1 MLQDVPDFAERKR
14 LLESLK
20 NKLEA
25 LLSTKLVAAF
35 NGHLLGKTWCLYLL
49 LKIESRKL
57 IKSGGTANLPHLANV
72 RDIQSFDKGHQIQG
86 RQEIRTTKRMP
97 VLPGV

>member
-1 MLQDVPDFAERKR
+1 MLQDIPDFAERKR

-35 NGHLLGKTWCLYLL
+35 NGHLLGKAFIMIFIMVFIMMFIMMCNVYISELSAIVYPLGYVSSVTWD
-49 LKIESRKL
+49 
-57 IKSGGTANLPHLANV
+57 NL
-72 RDIQSFDKGHQIQG
+72 FD
-86 RQEIRTTKRMP
+86 
-97 VLPGV
+97 